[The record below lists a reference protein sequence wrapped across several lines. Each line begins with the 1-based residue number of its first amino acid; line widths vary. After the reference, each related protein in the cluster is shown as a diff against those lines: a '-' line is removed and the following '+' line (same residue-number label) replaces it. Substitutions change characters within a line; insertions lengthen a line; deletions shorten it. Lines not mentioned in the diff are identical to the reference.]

1 MKLLNGIYSFEK
13 QRLDILDYAFFR
25 NLQSD
30 VLRWP
35 IILIKD
41 IVLLDLTDTGCLRA
55 WQQTYMYMLSSN
67 WPSFTPI
74 RLKLLPE
81 TISTYC
87 QLVFIN
93 KNHNWKMKQ
102 NTISIQENWDYTN
115 YCTALHY
122 TTLHYSNLWRKQCT
136 IKLCRPQISHFAFW
150 RITGN
155 LFAQLLYAIRRVYM
169 AD

>member
-93 KNHNWKMKQ
+93 KNITEKWSK
-102 NTISIQENWDYTN
+102 IQFPFKKTETTLT
-115 YCTALHY
+115 TALHY
-122 TTLHYSNLWRKQCT
+122 TTLHYT
-136 IKLCRPQISHFAFW
+136 TVISGETVHNKIMSATNQPFC
-150 RITGN
+150 ILENHCN
-155 LFAQLLYAIRRVYM
+155 LFAQLLYAIRRVYK